1 MTDPEEG
8 VAQVDRPSLLIGVGN
23 RDRGDDSVGPIVCDI
38 VDELGTCG
46 LRTLVLESS
55 VVDLSTYWEPDDRVV
70 VVDAAQPQGRPGRIV
85 EYDGLADRFVVPA
98 TMSTHSFDVSG
109 AIELARAMN
118 RLPASLT
125 IVAVEA
131 ESFEFGAAP
140 TPCVQDAIGVV
151 VTGLSRLGAT
161 PSAGS

>member
-1 MTDPEEG
+1 MANRDRT
-8 VAQVDRPSLLIGVGN
+8 AARADRPSLLIGVGN
-23 RDRGDDSVGPIVCDI
+23 RDRGDDAVGPIVCDI
-38 VDELGTCG
+38 VDGLETPG
-46 LRTLVLESS
+46 LRTVVLESS

-70 VVDAAQPQGRPGRIV
+70 VVDAASPRGRPGRIV

-98 TMSTHSFDVSG
+98 TTSTHSFDVAG
-109 AIELARAMN
+109 AIELARVMD
-118 RLPASLT
+118 RLPAALR

-140 TPCVQDAIGVV
+140 TPCVQDAIGEV
-151 VTGLSRLGAT
+151 VTELSRLGAT